1 MNSLESKVDH
11 LVVMAATLEAGVR
24 WCEATL
30 GITPGP
36 GGEHALFGTH
46 NRLFK
51 IATSAHP
58 QAYFEII
65 AINPHAPPAT
75 HPGKRWFDMDDE
87 ALRLRCATAP
97 QLIHFVAATPAI
109 APAMTSLAAM
119 GIDRGRLL
127 QASRPTPQGLLS
139 WQISVR
145 DDGQRLW
152 DGTLPTLIQWGD
164 RHPSDTMPHSGVGL
178 LGLTA
183 RHPDFQGLAR
193 AHAAMG
199 LQGVAVEPGETDLV
213 ASLQTPKGLVTLR
226 MAR

>member
-11 LVVMAATLEAGVR
+11 LVVMASTLEAGVH

-51 IATSAHP
+51 IATSAYP

-65 AINPHAPPAT
+65 ATNPHAPPAT
-75 HPGKRWFDMDDE
+75 HSGKRWFDMDDE
-87 ALRLRCATAP
+87 ALRLRCAKAP

-109 APAMTSLAAM
+109 GPAIASLAAL
-119 GIDRGRLL
+119 GIDRGRVL

-152 DGTLPTLIQWGD
+152 GGTLPTLIQWGD
-164 RHPSDTMPHSGVGL
+164 RHPSDTMPNSDVSL
-178 LGLTA
+178 LSLTA
-183 RHPDFQGLAR
+183 CHPDVQALAS

-199 LQGVAVEPGETDLV
+199 LQGVGVEQGEVDLV
-213 ASLQTPKGLVTLR
+213 ATLQTPKGLVTLR